1 MKNLLKHM
9 NLIHKSVKIY
19 GNMMQLLDKNNKEL
33 IFLS

>member
-1 MKNLLKHM
+1 MKNLLKYM
-9 NLIHKSVKIY
+9 NLIHKSVEIY

>member
-1 MKNLLKHM
+1 MKNLLKYM

-19 GNMMQLLDKNNKEL
+19 GNMMQLLDKNNKEI